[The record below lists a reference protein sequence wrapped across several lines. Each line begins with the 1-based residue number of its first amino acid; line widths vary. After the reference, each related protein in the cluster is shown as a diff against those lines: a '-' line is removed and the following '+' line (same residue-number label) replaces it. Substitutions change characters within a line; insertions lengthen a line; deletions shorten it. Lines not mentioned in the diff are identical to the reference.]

1 MSLLLQQPTI
11 YKWRRNLLK
20 NNIKSNHLFVFL
32 FLILFSLVDAE
43 NNTRVAVCNFK
54 TNDKSIEHLGW
65 QVSELIGNRIVNLGG
80 FDVIER
86 DQIEKVLSEQG
97 RQLQDYSDRE
107 SVIEFGNILGANRII
122 VGSIFKTGT
131 VLNVSAR
138 LVDVESGKILKSES
152 VEGKYYSEIP
162 NLCDMLTF
170 KLLDI
175 NFNESDYKRDIIQAT
190 GQGFPPKNMID
201 INKAKMMA
209 KRAAVIDAKRNLI
222 EEIKGIYIDSNTIIN
237 DHIIKNDI
245 ISVKVNGII
254 NNVEIVNITYNSDG
268 SVEVILELDKDTLIK
283 DLKLETLKQPN

>member
-1 MSLLLQQPTI
+1 
-11 YKWRRNLLK
+11 LLK
-20 NNIKSNHLFVFL
+20 NRIKTNHIVAYL
-32 FLILFSLVDAE
+32 FLTLFSFVNAE
-43 NNTRVAVCNFK
+43 NNTRVAICNFK

-65 QVSELIGNRIVNLGG
+65 QVSELIRNRIVNLGG

-131 VLNVSAR
+131 VLNVSSR

-162 NLCDMLTF
+162 NLCDILTF

-190 GQGFPPKNMID
+190 GQGFPPKNITD

-209 KRAAVIDAKRNLI
+209 KRAAVINAKRNLI
-222 EEIKGIYIDSNTIIN
+222 EEIKGVSIDSNTLIN
-237 DHIIKNDI
+237 DYIIKNDI

-283 DLKLETLKQPN
+283 DLKLETLKLPN

>member
-1 MSLLLQQPTI
+1 M
-11 YKWRRNLLK
+11 LK
-20 NNIKSNHLFVFL
+20 NNIKSNHIFAYL
-32 FLILFSLVDAE
+32 FLTLFSFVNAE
-43 NNTRVAVCNFK
+43 NNTIVAICNFK

-138 LVDVESGKILKSES
+138 LVNVESGKILKSES
-152 VEGKYYSEIP
+152 VKGKYYSEIP
-162 NLCDMLTF
+162 NLCDILTF

-190 GQGFPPKNMID
+190 GQGFPPKNITD
-201 INKAKMMA
+201 IEKAKMMA

-222 EEIKGIYIDSNTIIN
+222 EEIKGVYIDSNTLIN
-237 DHIIKNDI
+237 DYIIKNDI
-245 ISVKVNGII
+245 ISVKVSGII
-254 NNVEIVNITYNSDG
+254 NNVEIVNVTYNSDG
-268 SVEVILELDKDTLIK
+268 SVVVILELDKNTLIK
-283 DLKLETLKQPN
+283 DLKLETLKLPN

>member
-1 MSLLLQQPTI
+1 LT
-11 YKWRRNLLK
+11 
-20 NNIKSNHLFVFL
+20 
-32 FLILFSLVDAE
+32 LFSFVNAE
-43 NNTRVAVCNFK
+43 NNTRVAICNFK

-65 QVSELIGNRIVNLGG
+65 QVSELIRNRIVNLGG

-131 VLNVSAR
+131 VLNVSSR

-162 NLCDMLTF
+162 NLCDILTF

-190 GQGFPPKNMID
+190 GQGFPPKNITD

-209 KRAAVIDAKRNLI
+209 KRAAVINAKRNLI
-222 EEIKGIYIDSNTIIN
+222 EEIKGVSIDSNTLIN
-237 DHIIKNDI
+237 DYIIKNDI

-283 DLKLETLKQPN
+283 DLKLETLKLPN

>member
-1 MSLLLQQPTI
+1 MSLVFNSKIL
-11 YKWRRNLLK
+11 KRRGNMLK
-20 NNIKSNHLFVFL
+20 NNIKSNHIFAYL
-32 FLILFSLVDAE
+32 FLTLFSFVNAE
-43 NNTRVAVCNFK
+43 NNTIVAICNFK

-138 LVDVESGKILKSES
+138 LVNVESGKILKSES
-152 VEGKYYSEIP
+152 VKGKYYSEIP
-162 NLCDMLTF
+162 NLCDILTF

-190 GQGFPPKNMID
+190 GQGFPPKNITD
-201 INKAKMMA
+201 IEKAKMMA

-222 EEIKGIYIDSNTIIN
+222 EEIKGVYIDSNTLIN
-237 DHIIKNDI
+237 DYIIKNDI
-245 ISVKVNGII
+245 ISVKVSGII
-254 NNVEIVNITYNSDG
+254 NNVEIVNVTYNSDG
-268 SVEVILELDKDTLIK
+268 SVVVILELDKNTLIK
-283 DLKLETLKQPN
+283 DLKLETLKLPN

>member
-1 MSLLLQQPTI
+1 
-11 YKWRRNLLK
+11 LLK

>member
-1 MSLLLQQPTI
+1 M
-11 YKWRRNLLK
+11 LK
-20 NNIKSNHLFVFL
+20 NRIKTNHIVAYL
-32 FLILFSLVDAE
+32 FLTLFSFVNAE
-43 NNTRVAVCNFK
+43 NNTRVAICNFK

-65 QVSELIGNRIVNLGG
+65 QVSELIRNRIVNLGG

-131 VLNVSAR
+131 VLNVSSR

-162 NLCDMLTF
+162 NLCDILTF

-190 GQGFPPKNMID
+190 GQGFPPKNITD

-209 KRAAVIDAKRNLI
+209 KRAAVINAKRNLI
-222 EEIKGIYIDSNTIIN
+222 EEIKGVSIDSNTLIN
-237 DHIIKNDI
+237 DYIIKNDI

-283 DLKLETLKQPN
+283 DLKLETLKLPN